1 MPGTPAQK
9 QEGTIYT
16 IGTAARSPEEF
27 LALLEACRI
36 KLLVDVRSVPASR
49 FEHFSRD
56 NLAALC
62 RSRGIDY
69 RWMGESLG
77 GRRPGGYEAWMA
89 TAGFLQGIERL
100 EELASDRVCALC
112 CAERL
117 PWHCHRWLIA
127 GFLERRGWRV
137 LHIIDEGSVLRHAQL
152 PL

>member
-1 MPGTPAQK
+1 MPGTTAEK
-9 QEGTIYT
+9 DTIHT
-16 IGTAARSPEEF
+16 IGTGARSPEEF
-27 LALLEACRI
+27 TALLEAYAI
-36 KLLVDVRSVPASR
+36 TLLVDVRRVPKSQ
-49 FEHFSRD
+49 FPHFSREH
-56 NLAALC
+56 LAALC

-77 GRRPGGYEAWMA
+77 GRREGGYEAWME

-100 EELASDRVCALC
+100 EELARTRRCTLC

-117 PWHCHRWLIA
+117 PWRCHRWLIA

-137 LHIIDEGSVLRHAQL
+137 LHIIDKGSVVRHAQL